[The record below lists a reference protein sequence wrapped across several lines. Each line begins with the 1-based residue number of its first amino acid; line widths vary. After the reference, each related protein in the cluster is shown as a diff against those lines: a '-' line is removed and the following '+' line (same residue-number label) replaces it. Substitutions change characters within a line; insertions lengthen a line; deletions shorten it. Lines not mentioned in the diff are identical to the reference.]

1 MGTSVSRRQFAGY
14 GRAMVWSGLLALLGS
29 GSSFP
34 ISAQEPDSKKPQ
46 PEWNYQP
53 ELLRPF
59 WEGTLMQG
67 ESVLFIRKGEGELAR
82 AKVLFPIEEIVSV
95 QNSDGDVTF
104 ERGRDY
110 QFTPGS
116 NEIVLPAGSR
126 IPSSI
131 PADLRRP
138 AGSQK
143 YRLTHRDG
151 DGEIFFGGRLEYHA
165 LQTCIT
171 YRHQEGLWNGPVP
184 RFDPARLP
192 KSVHRLLNK
201 QPLAMVVIGD
211 SISAGCNASGW
222 AGGAPYQPAYPEL
235 TRLHLEK
242 RFGSKVT
249 LVNPSV
255 SGTDTVWVLN
265 SIDKVVESQPDL
277 VFIAFGMND
286 AAGRPAAEY
295 QANIRKI
302 IEKVREKRP
311 ECEFVLIAPM
321 LGNRDWTTLKQEL
334 FPQYRDKLQEL
345 AGPGVAVSD
354 LTSVWSEF
362 LKVKQDWDQTGN
374 GVNHPND
381 WGHRVYAQV
390 LTTLLLPEVAS
401 ASSGNRDEQQP
412 ATPVEPIE
420 VPLWTGKP
428 PLATDDSEGDRA
440 KITVHIPKHPGGSA
454 IVICPGGGYGGLVTG
469 PEGHGIAKWLN
480 SHGVT
485 GVVLEYRLPAGR
497 SAVPLLDAQRAIQT
511 VRARAKE
518 WHLNPSQVGIMGFSA
533 GGHLASTVATHFD
546 EQPQNPSDDAVAI
559 LSNRPDFAVL
569 VYPVITM
576 GQHTHGGSRNNLLG
590 ANPTAEQIELFSNE
604 KQVTPRTPP
613 VFVTHPIDDQV
624 VPVIHSQQFY
634 TALQAASVP
643 AKYLELPSGGHGLNG
658 YKGPMWDAW
667 QTESL
672 KWLSEQQ
679 LIELRKQ

>member
-1 MGTSVSRRQFAGY
+1 MLKSIFLHAVAVSCMLTGAVSADEIQPKSWA
-14 GRAMVWSGLLALLGS
+14 ADDAL
-29 GSSFP
+29 F
-34 ISAQEPDSKKPQ
+34 
-46 PEWNYQP
+46 
-53 ELLRPF
+53 RPF
-59 WEGTLMQG
+59 WTSEVIVG
-67 ESVLFIRKGEGELAR
+67 ESVLFLRDPTTGEAEGNL
-82 AKVLFPIEEIVSV
+82 LFPIENVIEIKRAVDWHVSEV
-95 QNSDGDVTF
+95 ASF
-104 ERGRDY
+104 EPGRDY
-110 QFTPGS
+110 VIEKGS
-116 NEIVLPAGSR
+116 STIRLPQGSR
-126 IPSSI
+126 IPSFT
-131 PADLRRP
+131 ADALRRP
-138 AGSQK
+138 AGTQK

-151 DGEIFFGGRLEYHA
+151 NGEIFFGATSEYHEM
-165 LQTCIT
+165 QVCVT
-171 YRHQEGLWNGPVP
+171 YRRGSADWPGRVP
-184 RFDPARLP
+184 KFDPAALP
-192 KSVHRLLNK
+192 RTTAKLQREESLSIVLL
-201 QPLAMVVIGD
+201 GD
-211 SISAGCNASGW
+211 SISTGCNASGW
-222 AGGAPYQPAYPEL
+222 ANAQPLQPPYQDLLLERLKHISSAPVSLTNLAVGGTATPWGL
-235 TRLHLEK
+235 TRIA
-242 RFGSKVT
+242 
-249 LVNPSV
+249 
-255 SGTDTVWVLN
+255 D
-265 SIDKVVESQPDL
+265 VVAAKPDL
-277 VFIAFGMND
+277 VILAFGMND
-286 AAGRPAAEY
+286 SSGRPADEY
-295 QANIRKI
+295 RTNIFGMIDAIRGSL
-302 IEKVREKRP
+302 P
-311 ECEFVLIAPM
+311 ETEFILVASM
-321 LGNRDWTTLKQEL
+321 LGNADWVTLQQDL
-334 FPQYRDKLQEL
+334 FPQYRDALTEL
-345 AGPGVAVSD
+345 VRPGIALAD
-354 LTSVWSEF
+354 MTSIWSEM
-362 LKVKQDWDQTGN
+362 LQRKKDADLTGN

-381 WGHRVYAQV
+381 FGHRVYAQV